1 MRWIQQGSWIVNSL
15 GAAAM
20 VCLSASAVISFAA
33 AADNDPVHWY
43 NDVQQASSAARES
56 NRPMVLDFWADWCAA
71 CRVME
76 SDVYTSNEFIEATKH
91 LTPVRID
98 FDKQQ
103 ELARK
108 YNITGLP
115 TILFTDSYGTELL
128 RLTGYISAKAF
139 NDVIHALPADVSEFN
154 RLTRVL
160 ATDKNNFE
168 ALQGMGKNLRA
179 AGLYLSSNEYYSK
192 AVGRPEAKTNA
203 DSREEMLTAI
213 GLNFLELKQSKQAA
227 DAFDK
232 CLKEFPASS
241 RRPEWTLNL
250 GKAYALGE
258 KKDKAKAKT
267 ILESLI
273 RENAGGA
280 QSEEAKKLIATL

>member
-1 MRWIQQGSWIVNSL
+1 MRRTQQRSWISNSIR
-15 GAAAM
+15 AAAI
-20 VCLSASAVISFAA
+20 VWLSSSAVISFAA

-43 NDVQQASSAARES
+43 NDVQQASSVAKEA

-76 SDVYTSNEFIEATKH
+76 SDVYTSDEFIEATKR

-115 TILFTDSYGTELL
+115 TILFTDSYGTELF
-128 RLTGYISAKAF
+128 RLTGYISAKSF

-192 AVGRPEAKTNA
+192 AVSRPEAKANPET
-203 DSREEMLTAI
+203 REEMLTAI

-227 DAFDK
+227 DDFER
-232 CLKEFPASS
+232 CLKEFSASS
-241 RRPEWTLNL
+241 RRTEWTLNL
-250 GKAYALGE
+250 GKSYALGE
-258 KKDKAKAKT
+258 KKDKAKAKKV
-267 ILESLI
+267 LESLI
-273 RENAGGA
+273 RESAGTP